1 LLQVIVKTEKG
12 NTSGMSGHLRSVHH
26 ELFMALKTSRES
38 NEAFE
43 GENIEEANQ
52 KTENVGMHTF
62 LHCKCTL
69 RRLTYFISISF
80 CKFFFLNYFNLKYFI
95 TNYYLSKPNH
105 SNCKEDRQLQHL
117 LSHCWCSFV

>member
-1 LLQVIVKTEKG
+1 MKLRIFFLLQVIVKTEKG

-52 KTENVGMHTF
+52 KTENVVIGTHTF
-62 LHCKCTL
+62 MHCKCTL
-69 RRLTYFISISF
+69 WRLTDFISLGF
-80 CKFFFLNYFNLKYFI
+80 CKKKIVIILAQN
-95 TNYYLSKPNH
+95 TS
-105 SNCKEDRQLQHL
+105 
-117 LSHCWCSFV
+117 